1 MAGDSMSES
10 VNIGL
15 IKTRRDPFVVDDSYC
30 RILADSPCWVVRPY
44 TVDALDK
51 EKTAFQLVAAGR
63 DYIKKGLCLLCPDFV
78 NIFNQWP
85 ADTAPKK
92 ENRLLLELL
101 EEHINNIE
109 SYIDYDFLYE
119 LRADEVYD
127 KCLKLEKT
135 VKVCKRFN
143 LVELEEK
150 QKELEALANRDIEQE
165 IKDYTAGIIEA
176 VRREYLDLINSIK
189 PFCQPG
195 LSNTMRRTET
205 QNRDLFFIMILQG
218 LCFFYDYY
226 SPDSIF
232 NKFNYSVLD
241 ILAVYSTLKDTE
253 DNKRW
258 FPFSVNGLY
267 GCFNAFMCGFG
278 VFGDLRDLR
287 EQEDF
292 NKKDL
297 IKYDINTNP
306 EALSL
311 LGFN

>member
-1 MAGDSMSES
+1 MSEG
-10 VNIGL
+10 VNIDL
-15 IKTRRDPFVVDDSYC
+15 VKTRRDMFVVEGSNCRFLEDS
-30 RILADSPCWVVRPY
+30 INWVVRPY

-51 EKTAFQLVAAGR
+51 EKTAFQLVTAGR

-109 SYIDYDFLYE
+109 AYIDFDFLCE
-119 LRADEVYD
+119 LRANELYEE
-127 KCLKLEKT
+127 CLKLENT

-150 QKELEALANRDIEQE
+150 QKELETLSNRDIEQE
-165 IKDYTAGIIEA
+165 IKDYTAGVIEA
-176 VRREYLDLINSIK
+176 VRREYLDLVNSIK

-226 SPDSIF
+226 SPSSIF

-253 DNKRW
+253 DNKKW

-267 GCFNAFMCGFG
+267 GCFDAFMFGFG
-278 VFGDLRDLR
+278 VFGKLKELKA
-287 EQEDF
+287 QEDF
-292 NKKDL
+292 N
-297 IKYDINTNP
+297 IKELKNYDINTNP